1 MARDGCE
8 HFSFGSFLPFLEAEA
23 RPQVLMMS
31 SPSADQFDVVKAAE
45 ALLESAREFAAAV
58 EAGNLSK
65 PAEEEM
71 RRKLGGAAQK
81 IASQTLSPVDLT
93 KSEFV
98 AVSGPAAFLP
108 VPTTGR

>member
-1 MARDGCE
+1 
-8 HFSFGSFLPFLEAEA
+8 
-23 RPQVLMMS
+23 MS
-31 SPSADQFDVVKAAE
+31 PPPSADQFDVVKAAE

-65 PAEEEM
+65 PAEDEM

-81 IASQTLSPVDLT
+81 MASETLLPVDLT

-98 AVSGPAAFLP
+98 AVSGPAALLP
-108 VPTTGR
+108 VLTVGRIN

>member
-1 MARDGCE
+1 
-8 HFSFGSFLPFLEAEA
+8 
-23 RPQVLMMS
+23 MS
-31 SPSADQFDVVKAAE
+31 PPPSTDQFDVVKAAE

-65 PAEEEM
+65 PAEDEM

-81 IASQTLSPVDLT
+81 MASETLSPFDLT

-98 AVSGPAAFLP
+98 AVSGPTALLP
-108 VPTTGR
+108 VLAVGKTN